1 MAVLPAFYIDNLN
14 VDYDETIV
22 TRGNRVSDL
31 YSDGNVSGIKVSDVK
46 NWRAKNNIVSRLRSD
61 LGIAFEVD
69 DIQDVLMLYNVASR
83 CNRGFEFTSV
93 ATLNVYNAT
102 THNCKYHFI
111 TNGGGTF
118 RNIALSAYEDHNT
131 YKNCTGFICTSG
143 TVDLDYALYF
153 NLGYLYNDQS
163 KFFLGSNIEE
173 KEILYLNEPEDD
185 LTPDHISELVN
196 SGTDN
201 SLRIED
207 PCIGGIESKITDEVT
222 ASRTYQFE
230 LIDNSFWDVENPKS
244 GEMSLIAA
252 LQSRILASSELF
264 EKETERDFYIKTAES
279 ILRFSEL
286 YPMSQWGS
294 SPSKFKKRVIDMW
307 YAGQN
312 PGTLAAYNNA
322 IGGYTLLPS
331 FFKRLE
337 DVDDSWIVGGSYV
350 GYNNYLLGNLQQY
363 YGIGI
368 DILGLSTL
376 STNAS
381 AECYN
386 NVQNSVADI
395 GPVEWILHDEVQP
408 DGYFVFTDM
417 YNRFEDCSL
426 SNMVYNDDFNIS
438 IDEVQKDCSWQTPV
452 ISTETI
458 GVSGQVEVSFLER
471 IYSENIIRNL
481 YYRTGAN
488 PGTMNTWQSLDKSVS
503 AIISINDAYVQ
514 FKAEISGV
522 LRQIDYEFIG
532 LAIKAY
538 SSSREWSGHGTN

>member
-83 CNRGFEFTSV
+83 CNRGFEFTSIT
-93 ATLNVYNAT
+93 TLNVYNAT

-286 YPMSQWGS
+286 YPMSQWGF
-294 SPSKFKKRVIDMW
+294 SPSKFKKRVMDMW

-350 GYNNYLLGNLQQY
+350 GYDNYLLGNLQQY

-395 GPVEWILHDEVQP
+395 GPVEWVLHDEVQP

-488 PGTMNTWQSLDKSVS
+488 PGAMNTWQSLNKSVS

>member
-1 MAVLPAFYIDNLN
+1 
-14 VDYDETIV
+14 
-22 TRGNRVSDL
+22 
-31 YSDGNVSGIKVSDVK
+31 
-46 NWRAKNNIVSRLRSD
+46 
-61 LGIAFEVD
+61 
-69 DIQDVLMLYNVASR
+69 
-83 CNRGFEFTSV
+83 
-93 ATLNVYNAT
+93 
-102 THNCKYHFI
+102 
-111 TNGGGTF
+111 
-118 RNIALSAYEDHNT
+118 
-131 YKNCTGFICTSG
+131 
-143 TVDLDYALYF
+143 
-153 NLGYLYNDQS
+153 
-163 KFFLGSNIEE
+163 
-173 KEILYLNEPEDD
+173 
-185 LTPDHISELVN
+185 
-196 SGTDN
+196 
-201 SLRIED
+201 
-207 PCIGGIESKITDEVT
+207 
-222 ASRTYQFE
+222 
-230 LIDNSFWDVENPKS
+230 
-244 GEMSLIAA
+244 
-252 LQSRILASSELF
+252 
-264 EKETERDFYIKTAES
+264 
-279 ILRFSEL
+279 
-286 YPMSQWGS
+286 
-294 SPSKFKKRVIDMW
+294 MW